1 MEKSIITTGKTID
14 DAVEAALRQLG
25 LTRDD
30 VTYQVISLPKSGLFG
45 TGAVPAK
52 VQVTYEAPDLR
63 PAAKAE
69 AAPKAEP
76 KPEKKEEAAAP
87 RIALSSASRSKPK
100 APAAPKAEVKK
111 PEPKPEAPKPAPKA
125 EPAPKAVEKK
135 HEVKKPAEKK
145 PVEKKAEKPAAPKP
159 ERAPKAD
166 AAPRA
171 PKVPAAERTYTPAEP
186 GSNEE
191 KIEQF
196 IKGLLENMG
205 SKAVPHAWSDGE
217 GSYRVELT
225 GEGLGFLIGRRGE
238 TLDAI
243 QHLAN
248 YAVNRSVD
256 GHVRIN
262 VDAESYREKREDSL
276 RRYARKKA
284 QQVLKNRR
292 RTTLEPMNA
301 YERHVIHAS
310 LQDMDNITTHSTG
323 TEPNRRVVIEY
334 VR

>member
-14 DAVEAALRQLG
+14 AAVEAALAQLG

-30 VTYQVISLPKSGLFG
+30 ITYQVLAMPKSGFLG
-45 TGAVPAK
+45 IGAVPAK
-52 VQVTYEAPDLR
+52 VQVTYEAPD
-63 PAAKAE
+63 
-69 AAPKAEP
+69 P
-76 KPEKKEEAAAP
+76 KPEAP
-87 RIALSSASRSKPK
+87 KVALSSASRSKPK
-100 APAAPKAEVKK
+100 AKPAAPKAEPKVDAPK
-111 PEPKPEAPKPAPKA
+111 PQPKAEAPKAEKPKAEPKPEKPKAEPKPEKAPKA
-125 EPAPKAVEKK
+125 EKAPKEAKTY
-135 HEVKKPAEKK
+135 A
-145 PVEKKAEKPAAPKP
+145 
-159 ERAPKAD
+159 
-166 AAPRA
+166 
-171 PKVPAAERTYTPAEP
+171 PAAE
-186 GSNEE
+186 GSVEQ
-191 KIEQF
+191 KIEVF

-205 SKAVPHAWSDGE
+205 SPAVPHAWKENEDT
-217 GSYRVELT
+217 YRVDLT

-248 YAVNRSVD
+248 YSVNRSVE
-256 GHVRIN
+256 GHIRIN
-262 VDAESYREKREDSL
+262 VDAEDYRVKREDSL

-284 QQVLKNRR
+284 QQVLKARR

-301 YERHVIHAS
+301 YERHVIHAA

>member
-14 DAVEAALRQLG
+14 DAIAVALAKLG
-25 LTRDD
+25 MDRDS
-30 VTYQVISLPKSGLFG
+30 VSVMVLEQAKSGFLGFG
-45 TGAVPAK
+45 RTDAK
-52 VQVTYEAPDLR
+52 VQVTYEAPDL
-63 PAAKAE
+63 PKAE
-69 AAPKAEP
+69 PVKTEAPKAESRPEPRVTAP
-76 KPEKKEEAAAP
+76 K
-87 RIALSSASRSKPK
+87 IALSSASRSKPK
-100 APAAPKAEVKK
+100 APKTEK
-111 PEPKPEAPKPAPKA
+111 KPEAPKAEAPKPEKKAEAPKA
-125 EPAPKAVEKK
+125 E
-135 HEVKKPAEKK
+135 KKPER
-145 PVEKKAEKPAAPKP
+145 KAEKPAAPKAEP
-159 ERAPKAD
+159 KAEAAPRADAAPRAPRAPKAPKAD

-171 PKVPAAERTYTPAEP
+171 ERTYAPAEP

-196 IKGLLENMG
+196 IKGLLENMD
-205 SKAVPHAWSDGE
+205 SPAVPHAWKADDNT
-217 GSYRVELT
+217 YRVDLT

-248 YAVNRSVD
+248 YAVNRSID

-262 VDAESYREKREDSL
+262 VDAEAYREKREDSL

-310 LQDMDNITTHSTG
+310 LQEMDNITTHSTG